1 MQAIQ
6 MFIRVCSASKRSRS
20 IYCSFKNIMD
30 QMYVYVYVCVC
41 VVVFKVYLFWMQNSN
56 ANATTNQLQNNT
68 ITKGVKEGSFIQ

>member
-1 MQAIQ
+1 MCIT
-6 MFIRVCSASKRSRS
+6 M
-20 IYCSFKNIMD
+20 
-30 QMYVYVYVCVC
+30 YVCVC